1 MWYIF
6 HLYVF
11 CNNKLNKYIL
21 ILCKIETFGNVTY
34 VRDIIQK
41 NIYCIRN
48 SVKLAP
54 SEIDQIAF

>member
-54 SEIDQIAF
+54 SEI